1 MEFIGYVNEKPSL
14 VDGVLCFENGDYRM
28 MDKAGDYVYATAF
41 GNYKQNVI
49 SIDKHVTREEL
60 SPIEVLVTPCDE

>member
-28 MDKAGDYVYATAF
+28 MDKAGDYVYAT
-41 GNYKQNVI
+41 GI
-49 SIDKHVTREEL
+49 REL
-60 SPIEVLVTPCDE
+60 LAKCGFQ

>member
-28 MDKAGDYVYATAF
+28 MDKAGDYVYAT
-41 GNYKQNVI
+41 GI
-49 SIDKHVTREEL
+49 RELLEK
-60 SPIEVLVTPCDE
+60 CGFQ

>member
-28 MDKAGDYVYATAF
+28 MDKAGDYVYATGIRELLAKCGF
-41 GNYKQNVI
+41 QQVNT
-49 SIDKHVTREEL
+49 SPREEWP
-60 SPIEVLVTPCDE
+60 PIAPKSW